1 MSLEDNGLKTIEQS
15 GAPAKTRFSDPSAL
29 RTVFDRLT
37 QEDAPDAFRRA
48 KIQRVYDG
56 HLPFRP
62 DELARNGLRFAS
74 NVNWLGLKGV
84 IDNRADV
91 LLRMASDTAN
101 VVELRPIS
109 REMAGPEL
117 YRAAK
122 IISEEFSTLV
132 RETDDVIPAL
142 MRMNTQADLF
152 GLGPVTWIN
161 DEDYR
166 PVALDR
172 SQIRFVGD
180 GPVQSSRHEL
190 IMFETTLPAA
200 MAFMLLDD
208 PESATAAGWDVP
220 TLKKWVVDVFRDNA
234 ETASQPGADPGTS
247 LVETQLA
254 MIRQSRFAETNQFRQ
269 LKVVHAYVR
278 EMSAP
283 RGITHI
289 ITPASASADP
299 GAKFMFRRMDAYRNM
314 DECFIWFP
322 YSCNYRS
329 ARDVRGLASYVL
341 AAEMVENRYKN
352 RVADAMMQNA
362 SILLSQ
368 QSVGSQQTITL
379 TEQGPYTLVPK
390 ELTPVQ
396 NNVKPDMNQVVASM
410 QFFERSG
417 VAAATGSGLLSVGT
431 TGPKLDS
438 SRQPSKDELML
449 QQQQRSNKEIGLF
462 NKRLAVL
469 DKIMRQTFRRVTVI
483 ASRILAGDPWY
494 AAEYPEVVDLISR
507 CSQRGVSPEVLV
519 ASFQTCQVVT
529 CRDLVLGSSGKAS
542 VIGELL
548 ANFGGNM
555 DESSR
560 RLAQRDW
567 VELNLGAQSADRYA
581 PEVSRDNA
589 PSDQASLATVENGM
603 MTIGQEVMVG
613 QDQWHWSHI
622 PIHAKILQQIV
633 EMVQAPEDNNP
644 DSDESIA
651 ERTLQNVQDPK
662 GTQRLLATCS
672 RHIQEHLAIG
682 AQQIGMEAQAKQV
695 QKMLRDLRPTI
706 KALNLAVATQERV
719 EQAQR
724 EAQERAQAEL
734 EKRAD
739 QAELEKAKY
748 EVDRKTEV
756 DRYRVDREH
765 EVRLRELGLKEA
777 EADAKMRRDDERAT
791 GDEVRR
797 ERETDSRIDAQN
809 KMTQARVNAANAVNR
824 MNVVNDVIGTERV
837 SPADLT
843 PQETGEE
850 GYADIAY

>member
-15 GAPAKTRFSDPSAL
+15 GAPARTRFSDPAAL
-29 RTVFDRLT
+29 RTVYDQLT
-37 QEDAPDAFRRA
+37 QEDYPDAVRRG

-56 HLPFRP
+56 HLPLRR
-62 DELARNGLRFAS
+62 DELARNGLKFAS
-74 NVNWLGLKGV
+74 NVNWGGLKGV

-101 VVELRPIS
+101 VIELRPIS

-117 YRAAK
+117 YRAAR
-122 IISEEFSTLV
+122 IIAEEFSTLV

-152 GLGPVTWIN
+152 GLGPVTWLN

-200 MAFMLLDD
+200 TAFMLLDQ
-208 PESATAAGWDVP
+208 PEAAATAGWDVP
-220 TLKKWVVDVFRDNA
+220 TLKKWVVGVFRDNL
-234 ETASQPGADPGTS
+234 ETAASPGNDPGTS
-247 LVETQLA
+247 VIETQLA

-289 ITPASASADP
+289 ISPASASADP
-299 GAKFMFRRMDAYRNM
+299 GDKFMYRRMNAYRNM
-314 DECFIWFP
+314 DECFVWFP
-322 YSCNYRS
+322 YSCNYRA

-368 QSVGSQQTITL
+368 QSVGSQSTITL
-379 TEQGPYTLVPK
+379 TEQGPYTLVPR

-417 VAAATGSGLLSVGT
+417 VAAAAGSGMGAIGT
-431 TGPKLDS
+431 TGPKLDAA
-438 SRQPSKDELML
+438 RQPSKDEVML
-449 QQQQRSNKEIGLF
+449 QQQQRSNKEVGLF

-469 DKIMRQTFRRVTVI
+469 DKIMRQTFRRATGI
-483 ASRILAGDPWY
+483 AAKIVAGDPWY
-494 AAEYPEVVDLISR
+494 AAEYPEVADFLSR
-507 CSQRGVSPEVLV
+507 CMQRGVAPEMVL

-529 CRDLVLGSSGKAS
+529 CRDLVLGSNGKAS
-542 VIGELL
+542 VIGEML
-548 ANFGGNM
+548 ANFGGNL
-555 DESSR
+555 DEASR

-567 VELNLGAQSADRYA
+567 VELNLGAQAADRYA

-603 MTIGQEVMVG
+603 MTMGQEVMVG
-613 QDQWHWSHI
+613 ADQWHWSHI

-633 EMVQAPEDNNP
+633 QQVAAPEDNNP
-644 DSDESIA
+644 GGGGDSIA
-651 ERTLQNVQDPK
+651 ERTLQNVPNPK
-662 GTQRLLATCS
+662 ETQRLLATCS
-672 RHIQEHLAIG
+672 KHIQEHLAIG
-682 AQQIGMEAQAKQV
+682 AQQIGMQAQAKQV
-695 QKMLRDLRPTI
+695 QKMISDLRPTI

-734 EKRAD
+734 EQRAN
-739 QAELEKAKY
+739 QNELEKAKY
-748 EVDRKTEV
+748 EVDRKADV

-765 EVRLRELGLKEA
+765 EVRMRELDLKGA
-777 EADAKMRRDDERAT
+777 EMDARTRRDDERAT

-797 ERETDSRIDAQN
+797 ERETMSRIDAQA
-809 KMTQARVNAANAVNR
+809 KLAKAKANAASAVDR
-824 MNVVNDVIGTERV
+824 MNVVNDVIGGGRV
-837 SPADLT
+837 SPADIM
-843 PQETGEE
+843 PQDETEG
-850 GYADIAY
+850 GYAAY